1 MHYKSIFT
9 TWDGRESTRPA
20 LDLAIALTRA
30 NDGHLNLLCLG
41 LDQVVTG
48 LYYAG
53 ATPAALGESIETAR
67 RKAEELGRQAEDIL
81 GGEDINWSV
90 RPVVAQSAG
99 IPHVVG
105 AMARFNDLALLP
117 RPYGEARS
125 EEAAMVLEAVLFD
138 GHCPVMVAPQG
149 NTPVPGR
156 RIVIGWNESAEAM
169 AAIRAA
175 LPLITAAESV
185 DIAVIDPPRHD
196 ENQTDPGSE
205 LSRMLARHGARVTV
219 SVLARTVP
227 KLSEVLLRHAADTGA
242 DLIVMGAYGHS
253 RFRESILG
261 GATRDML
268 EETTLPVLMAH

>member
-1 MHYKSIFT
+1 MAYKSIFT
-9 TWDGRESTRPA
+9 TWDGQDSSRPA
-20 LDLAIALTRA
+20 LEQAIDLTRT
-30 NDGHLNLLCLG
+30 NGGHLNVLCLG
-41 LDQVVTG
+41 LDATVTG

-53 ATPAALGESIETAR
+53 ATPAVLSESIEIARETATR
-67 RKAEELGRQAEDIL
+67 LGNEAEDL
-81 GGEDINWSV
+81 LRAEDINWSV

-99 IPHVVG
+99 IAHVVG
-105 AMARFNDLALLP
+105 AMARFNDLAVLP
-117 RPYGEARS
+117 RPYGKGVL
-125 EEAAMVLEAVLFD
+125 EESVMVLEAVLFD
-138 GHCPVMVAPQG
+138 GHCPVLVAPG
-149 NTPVPGR
+149 APSAPGK

-169 AAIRAA
+169 AAVRAA
-175 LPLITAAESV
+175 LPFIAGSDAV

-196 ENQTDPGSE
+196 EDQADPGSE
-205 LSRMLARHGARVTV
+205 LSKMLARHGAEVTV

-268 EETTLPVLMAH
+268 EDTTLPVLMAH